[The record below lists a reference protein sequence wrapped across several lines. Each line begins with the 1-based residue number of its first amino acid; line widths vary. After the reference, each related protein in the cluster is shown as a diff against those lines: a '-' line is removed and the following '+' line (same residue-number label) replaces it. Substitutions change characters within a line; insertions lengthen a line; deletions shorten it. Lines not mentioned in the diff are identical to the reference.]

1 MTLMSIQPSSVLALD
16 IVQRRR
22 KWFAGGVLVSL
33 LALVASVHSVNALH
47 GEWHEGVEALGLAL
61 IILAIV
67 GRGWCSLYIGGRKKA
82 EIVDRGPYSVT
93 RNPLYVFSFIGAFG
107 IGAQTGSLMIGA
119 VFALAAFI
127 VFLRTVGWEE
137 AWLSEHFG
145 ETYAAYRNR
154 TPRFWPDVSR
164 WRDAEELIV
173 RPAFFLR
180 TLRDGLTFLAAI
192 PVMEGIEHLQ
202 STGLVGFGI
211 GLF

>member
-1 MTLMSIQPSSVLALD
+1 MSLQPSTALSLD

-22 KWFAGGVLVSL
+22 KWFAGLVLATL
-33 LALVASVHSVNALH
+33 LALAASVRSVAAFH

-93 RNPLYVFSFIGAFG
+93 RNPLYVFSFIGTFG
-107 IGAQTGSLMIGA
+107 IGAQTGSLVMGA
-119 VFALAAFI
+119 IFALAAFL
-127 VFLRTVGWEE
+127 VFLRTIGREE
-137 AWLSEHFG
+137 VWLAKHFG
-145 ETYAAYRNR
+145 GTYDAYRAR

-164 WRDAEELIV
+164 WRDAEELSV
-173 RPAFFLR
+173 RPVFFLR

-202 STGLVGFGI
+202 ATGLIGFNI

>member
-1 MTLMSIQPSSVLALD
+1 M
-16 IVQRRR
+16 
-22 KWFAGGVLVSL
+22 LVIL
-33 LALVASVHSVNALH
+33 LAFVASVRSVTALH

-107 IGAQTGSLMIGA
+107 IGAQTGSLVVGA
-119 VFALAAFI
+119 VFALATFLVFI
-127 VFLRTVGWEE
+127 RTVRREE
-137 AWLSEHFG
+137 AWLAEHFG
-145 ETYAAYRNR
+145 AIYEAYRAR

-164 WRDAEELIV
+164 WRDAEELVV

-202 STGLVGFGI
+202 ATGFIGFQI

>member
-1 MTLMSIQPSSVLALD
+1 VSIQPSAALSLD

-22 KWFAGGVLVSL
+22 KWFAVLVLAAL
-33 LALVASVHSVNALH
+33 LVFVASVRSVTAFH
-47 GEWHEGVEALGLAL
+47 GEWHEGVEGLGLAL

-107 IGAQTGSLMIGA
+107 IGAQTGSLAVGT
-119 VFALAAFI
+119 VFALAAFL
-127 VFLRTVGWEE
+127 VFLRTVGREE
-137 AWLSEHFG
+137 AWLAEHFG
-145 ETYAAYRNR
+145 QTYEAYRTR

-164 WRDAEELIV
+164 WRDAEELVV
-173 RPAFFLR
+173 RPSFFLR

-202 STGLVGFGI
+202 ATGLIGFRI

>member
-1 MTLMSIQPSSVLALD
+1 MSIQPSPALSLD

-22 KWFAGGVLVSL
+22 KWFAGLVLAAL
-33 LALVASVHSVNALH
+33 LAFVASVRSVALFN
-47 GEWHEGVEALGLAL
+47 GGWHEGVERLGLAL

-82 EIVDRGPYSVT
+82 EIVDRGPYSMT

-107 IGAQTGSLMIGA
+107 IGAQTGSLIVGA
-119 VFALAAFI
+119 IFALATFL
-127 VFLRTVGWEE
+127 VFLRTVGREE
-137 AWLSEHFG
+137 AWLAEHFG
-145 ETYAAYRNR
+145 ETYEAYRAR
-154 TPRFWPDVSR
+154 TPRFWPDASR
-164 WRDAEELIV
+164 WRDAEELTV

-180 TLRDGLTFLAAI
+180 TLRDGLTFLVAI

-202 STGLVGFGI
+202 STGMLGFRI